1 MATKCRTVV
10 SWGRA
15 ASTWSVNRVSNTMAD
30 ASRWFSEATWASMVK
45 WLWST
50 ARTRL
55 CFSKPSQAVTT
66 SGVL

>member
-1 MATKCRTVV
+1 MATKWRTVV
-10 SWGRA
+10 SWGRE
-15 ASTWSVNRVSNTMAD
+15 ASTCSVKRVSKTMAD
-30 ASRWFSEATWASMVK
+30 ASMWLSEATWASMVK

-55 CFSKPSQAVTT
+55 CFSAPSQVVTT